1 MYVKYSQKAHFPWA
15 NILYIR
21 NVGKDEIT
29 MAKGDKLPKL
39 FQDPAIQNWMNT
51 FDDFFKEPF
60 ANLLP
65 AQSFRVDLYETED
78 AFIVE
83 AELPGITKEQIKV
96 EPLGDG
102 LRISIES
109 KEFHES
115 RNDKQKYYKQERSYS
130 STSRTIKLPFHFS
143 MKNVKGK
150 YENGVL
156 EIKIPKSDRI
166 RTDSNYINI
175 D

>member
-1 MYVKYSQKAHFPWA
+1 MK
-15 NILYIR
+15 
-21 NVGKDEIT
+21 
-29 MAKGDKLPKL
+29 KGDKLPKL
-39 FQDPAIQNWMNT
+39 FQDPTIQNWMNT

-65 AQSFRVDLYETED
+65 AQSFRVDLYETKT

-83 AELPGITKEQIKV
+83 AELPGVSKEQIKV

-109 KEFHES
+109 NSYEEE
-115 RNDKQKYYKQERSYS
+115 RNDKQKYYKQERSYT
-130 STSRTIKLPFHFS
+130 STSRTIKLPYHFS
-143 MKNVKGK
+143 MDNVKGK
-150 YENGVL
+150 YANGIL
-156 EIKIPKSDRI
+156 EITIPKTDRI
-166 RTDSNYINI
+166 EGYSFLTI

>member
-1 MYVKYSQKAHFPWA
+1 M
-15 NILYIR
+15 
-21 NVGKDEIT
+21 G
-29 MAKGDKLPKL
+29 KGDKLPKL

-65 AQSFRVDLYETED
+65 AQSFRVDLYETD
-78 AFIVE
+78 AAFIVE
-83 AELPGITKEQIKV
+83 AELPGIAKEQIKV

-109 KEFHES
+109 KEYQET
-115 RNDKQKYYKQERSYS
+115 RNDKQKYYKQERSYA
-130 STSRTIKLPFHFS
+130 STSRTIKLPYHFS
-143 MKNVKGK
+143 MKDVKGK
-150 YENGVL
+150 YENGIL
-156 EIKIPKSDRI
+156 AIKIPKVNRI
-166 RTDSNYINI
+166 RNDANYIDI

>member
-1 MYVKYSQKAHFPWA
+1 M
-15 NILYIR
+15 
-21 NVGKDEIT
+21 G
-29 MAKGDKLPKL
+29 KGDKLPKL
-39 FQDPAIQNWMNT
+39 FQDPTIQNWMNT

-60 ANLLP
+60 SNLLP
-65 AQSFRVDLYETED
+65 VQSFRVDLYETEA

-83 AELPGITKEQIKV
+83 AELPGVSKEQIKV

-109 KEFHES
+109 NEFQES

-130 STSRTIKLPFHFS
+130 STSRTIKLPHHFS

-150 YENGVL
+150 YQNGIL
-156 EIKIPKSDRI
+156 EIIIPKADRI
-166 RTDSNYINI
+166 RNQANYLDIE
-175 D
+175 

>member
-1 MYVKYSQKAHFPWA
+1 MK
-15 NILYIR
+15 
-21 NVGKDEIT
+21 
-29 MAKGDKLPKL
+29 KGDKLPKL
-39 FQDPAIQNWMNT
+39 FQDPTIQNWMNT

-65 AQSFRVDLYETED
+65 AQSFRVDLYETDD

-83 AELPGITKEQIKV
+83 AELPGVKKDQIKV

-109 KEFHES
+109 KSYEEE
-115 RNDKQKYYKQERSYS
+115 RNDKQKFYKQERSYTS
-130 STSRTIKLPFHFS
+130 SSRIIKLPYHFS
-143 MKNVKGK
+143 MENVKGK
-150 YENGVL
+150 YANGIL
-156 EIKIPKSDRI
+156 EIKIPKDDRI
-166 RTDSNYINI
+166 QEDTSFLPI